1 MNKVRA
7 AVAVAIAMGL
17 TGCMGSAQM
26 VKRDKAGGVLALKGD
41 RDKAMDDAKAQM
53 SAHCPGGYEIVGEE
67 MAKVGEATES
77 EGDTEG
83 TKKGSSTK
91 ASSVTSDVTEYRI
104 TYACKDEASKEE
116 APKEEAPKDDAPK
129 DDAPKE

>member
-1 MNKVRA
+1 MNKARA
-7 AVAVAIAMGL
+7 AVAVAITMGL

-41 RDKAMDDAKAQM
+41 RDKAMEDAKGQM
-53 SAHCPGGYEIVGEE
+53 SAHCPNGFEIVGEE

-83 TKKGSSTK
+83 TKKGTSTK
-91 ASSVTSDVTEYRI
+91 GSSVTSDVTEYRI
-104 TYACKDEASKEE
+104 TYACTADGPKEEEPKAEAPKEE
-116 APKEEAPKDDAPK
+116 APKEEAPAN
-129 DDAPKE
+129 